1 MKHKV
6 ERELPATCVVSTAM
20 ENSKG
25 YHAVIH
31 LSDISWVGCVDYD
44 SFRRS
49 SGDGVRMLCRT
60 RYIKS
65 HVPQVTYEHVTISF
79 GPQ

>member
-1 MKHKV
+1 M
-6 ERELPATCVVSTAM
+6 
-20 ENSKG
+20 
-25 YHAVIH
+25 
-31 LSDISWVGCVDYD
+31 ISPGLAVDYD

-79 GPQ
+79 SPNVQSLLMFFKNNSVCYSYLVLNKFL